1 MTVSGHWKPQLRV
14 LLKFCIY
21 LIRGILFLSG
31 KSPYILKINV
41 CVNHF
46 PFVCAILWPGHEYPV
61 YSFIIHFYQE
71 QVNKQSYNEKSDIW
85 SLGCLVY
92 ELCSLSPPFTAMNQ
106 RSLEAKIRI
115 GKFRPIPEHYSAD
128 LSEVVNSMLRLNVSL
143 MCSGQWVCQIINLG
157 TNKSLILY
165 DVKKA
170 WLFYGK
176 SCHTMWEA
184 QWPPG

>member
-1 MTVSGHWKPQLRV
+1 MKWLDYPVQVQGS
-14 LLKFCIY
+14 LLVDTGSHNYVYIWNFVFIWSREFYFYQGKVHI
-21 LIRGILFLSG
+21 FL
-31 KSPYILKINV
+31 KRNV

-46 PFVCAILWPGHEYPV
+46 PFVCAILWPGHEYPA

-143 MCSGQWVCQIINLG
+143 MCSGQ
-157 TNKSLILY
+157 
-165 DVKKA
+165 
-170 WLFYGK
+170 
-176 SCHTMWEA
+176 
-184 QWPPG
+184 